1 MMDIVPVDRRP
12 VRAIGDGGH
21 STGAVGD
28 GQADEADRSMIL
40 DDPDALLGFGDDDG
54 WPRHFG
60 AARLGIP

>member
-1 MMDIVPVDRRP
+1 MMDIVSMDRRP

-21 STGAVGD
+21 SASAAGD
-28 GQADEADRSMIL
+28 GQADEADRPIL

-54 WPRHFG
+54 WPPHFG